1 MKGGRITCSSG
12 SHNLQVL
19 EGGATPSRARIQPW
33 DYNSWS
39 KGPVPKLVHVDGTLR
54 DGFNYRAI
62 FNFQPWQSPLFHGRE
77 EQVSRKVLVERM
89 RERTRYS
96 TFLREILSTG
106 SFSTKLGARDVN
118 GACFNQKVA
127 RQSPRKSSPRR
138 CWITRDSNARARGS
152 RGENRAVHVW
162 KRGAMIQISGRE
174 MSWK

>member
-1 MKGGRITCSSG
+1 MEQGTRTKTRPRRRDAPGWF
-12 SHNLQVL
+12 QF
-19 EGGATPSRARIQPW
+19 SR
-33 DYNSWS
+33 
-39 KGPVPKLVHVDGTLR
+39 
-54 DGFNYRAI
+54 
-62 FNFQPWQSPLFHGRE
+62 NFQFPALTISFVPRTRGASLEKSF
-77 EQVSRKVLVERM
+77 ERM

-152 RGENRAVHVW
+152 RGENRAVHV
-162 KRGAMIQISGRE
+162 
-174 MSWK
+174 